1 MDGQLTPESA
11 GTTEWI
17 AEKLSSVKVARVTY
31 SLRDLVFAPDGA
43 RGDVAPPSWAKVANV
58 FFALVILIGAV
69 WLSLL
74 RLNYNWGW
82 GAVWG
87 YRVELFKGWLMTLE
101 ISVAALVVSIVVG
114 FVLALAQRSYVL
126 PVRYFAKVLIEVVR
140 CTPLLVL
147 ILVIW
152 YGFGGVFQIGNQW
165 RFTAGILILALFEGA
180 YISEIIRAGIES
192 VGKTQI
198 ESARAIGL
206 TRGQTYRYVIV
217 PQAFRQT
224 LPPLVG
230 QLVSLIKDSSLLSL
244 ISIAELTQ
252 AAQQVNTLTLSTLE
266 TYLPLAVGYLVLT
279 IPISL
284 WSRWLERRFHYET

>member
-1 MDGQLTPESA
+1 MNA
-11 GTTEWI
+11 
-17 AEKLSSVKVARVTY
+17 A
-31 SLRDLVFAPDGA
+31 LRDLILAPSGA
-43 RGDVAPPSWAKVANV
+43 RGDLQAPSWAKVANV
-58 FFALVILIGAV
+58 FLALVILVAAV

-74 RLNYNWGW
+74 SLNYNWGW

-87 YRVELFKGWLMTLE
+87 YRVELFWGWVLTLE
-101 ISVAALVVSIVVG
+101 ISAVALVVSVVVG
-114 FVLALAQRSYVL
+114 FVLALGQRSYFL
-126 PVRYFAKVLIEVVR
+126 PLRYFAKVLVEVVR

-152 YGFGGVFQIGNQW
+152 YGFGGVFRIGNEW
-165 RFTAGILILALFEGA
+165 RFTAGVLILALFEGA

-192 VGKTQI
+192 VGKSQI

-206 TRGQTYRYVIV
+206 TRGQTYRFVIV

-252 AAQQVNTLTLSTLE
+252 AAQQVNTLTVSTLE
-266 TYLPLAVGYLVLT
+266 TYLPLALGYLVLT

-284 WSRWLERRFHYET
+284 YARWLERRFHYET

>member
-1 MDGQLTPESA
+1 MLDS
-11 GTTEWI
+11 W
-17 AEKLSSVKVARVTY
+17 
-31 SLRDLVFAPDGA
+31 RDLVLAPAGA
-43 RGDVAPPSWAKVANV
+43 RGDIPPPRVAKVLNTLL
-58 FFALVILIGAV
+58 ALVVLICAV

-82 GAVWG
+82 AAVWD
-87 YRVELFKGWLMTLE
+87 YRVLLFHGWLLTLA
-101 ISVAALVVSIVVG
+101 ISAAALVISTLGG

-126 PVRYFAKVLIEVVR
+126 PLRYFAKVLVEVVR

-152 YGFGGVFQIGNQW
+152 YGFGGVFQIGNEY
-165 RFTAGILILALFEGA
+165 RFVAGILILSLFEGA
-180 YISEIIRAGIES
+180 YISEIMRAGIES

-206 TRGQTYRYVIV
+206 TRAQTYRYVIV
-217 PQAFRQT
+217 PQATRQV

-252 AAQQVNTLTLSTLE
+252 SAQQVNTFTVSTLE
-266 TYLPLAVGYLVLT
+266 TYLPLAGGYLVLT

-284 WSRWLERRFHYET
+284 WSRWLERRFKYET

>member
-1 MDGQLTPESA
+1 MGILAKA
-11 GTTEWI
+11 G
-17 AEKLSSVKVARVTY
+17 VDARVIRVT
-31 SLRDLVFAPDGA
+31 SPWRDLVLAPDGA
-43 RGDVAPPSWAKVANV
+43 RGEVAPPSWVKVANV

-69 WLSLL
+69 WISLL

-126 PVRYFAKVLIEVVR
+126 PVRYFAKVLVEVVR

-252 AAQQVNTLTLSTLE
+252 AAQQVNTLTVSTLE
-266 TYLPLAVGYLVLT
+266 TYVPLAVGYLVLT

>member
-1 MDGQLTPESA
+1 M
-11 GTTEWI
+11 W
-17 AEKLSSVKVARVTY
+17 
-31 SLRDLVFAPDGA
+31 RDLVLAPDGA
-43 RGDVAPPSWAKVANV
+43 RGDVPPPPWAKIVNV
-58 FFALVILIGAV
+58 LIALVVLIGVV
-69 WLSLL
+69 WISLL

-82 GAVWG
+82 SAVWG
-87 YRVELFKGWLMTLE
+87 YRVELFKGWVMTVE

-114 FVLALAQRSYVL
+114 LVLALCQRSFVL
-126 PVRYFAKVLIEVVR
+126 PMRYFAKVLVEVVR

-180 YISEIIRAGIES
+180 YISEIFRAGIES

-206 TRGQTYRYVIV
+206 TRGQTYRYVIM

-252 AAQQVNTLTLSTLE
+252 AAQQINTLTLSTLE
-266 TYLPLAVGYLVLT
+266 TYLPLAFGYLVLT